1 MTVFA
6 FLATAATVHGF
17 MRRDAWAAGLAI
29 AFVWLAAALAVTAT
43 EGGAWICVFAFLTGA
58 VNANAASR
66 AGSAA
71 AVLWWALAAF
81 LMVLLDGAHWLAALA
96 FVLGA
101 LRFGV
106 SLWRTPSRIEWDFRA
121 DDDGTMAGRPPRGG
135 ARR

>member
-6 FLATAATVHGF
+6 ALATAATVHSF
-17 MRRDAWAAGLAI
+17 MRRDDWLAGIAI
-29 AFVWLAAALAVTAT
+29 AFVWAAAALAVRFT

-58 VNANAASR
+58 AGANAASR

-71 AVLWWALAAF
+71 AMLWWALAAF

-96 FVLGA
+96 FVLGL

-106 SLWRTPSRIEWDFRA
+106 NAWRLPRRIEWDFRA
-121 DDDGTMAGRPPRGG
+121 DDDGAFAGKPPRGG
-135 ARR
+135 ARP